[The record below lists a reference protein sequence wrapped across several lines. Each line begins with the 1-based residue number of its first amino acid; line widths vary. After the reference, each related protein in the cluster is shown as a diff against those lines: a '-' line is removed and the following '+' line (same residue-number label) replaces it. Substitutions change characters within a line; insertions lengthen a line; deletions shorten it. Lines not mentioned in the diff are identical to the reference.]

1 MSMKIIATSD
11 WHLGNLFHGNDRLP
25 EHKHFLK
32 WLLEQIA
39 EQKPDALLIAGDIF
53 DNGNPSAAAQTVY
66 YEFLADATQ
75 LFPNMQVIITAGN
88 HDSASR
94 LEAPRPLLTRYHVE
108 IRGNIRKIW
117 QQGGS
122 KEKEENGNKEEE
134 NGNKEN
140 GKIAGNETGGHWLYS
155 FDDLIIPVTNEE
167 GEEVIILAVP
177 FLRSDVVQNASY
189 SQGVN
194 DFLRE
199 LAAEA
204 RKKYP
209 GRKCI
214 MMAHMYAK
222 GSDIA
227 RKDAS
232 EKIIIGGQEEVDL
245 EGWNDHPDYMT
256 CGHIHKR
263 QHIWNTDWARY
274 TGSILPMSFAEKD
287 YTHGIDLITIGC
299 DEEGKKEMEA
309 KVETEEKEEMEEK
322 KETEEK
328 EETEGKK
335 EEDGM
340 KEKEE
345 KEKENCKGKN
355 KQVKV
360 DFLEYKPQHSLRI
373 LPENEEELTFKKWQ
387 KLINS
392 ELSERTNGELSD
404 HFDYVM
410 LKVKQEKLSSD
421 DIKELEKLVNEKDAV
436 LCKIQRIIP
445 QLDLS
450 TIQGS
455 QHITS
460 IEDIINRPPLDTLKE
475 AFAIR
480 HNAPMNER
488 QEKML
493 SDLLTTSSL

>member
-1 MSMKIIATSD
+1 MSMKILATSD

-75 LFPNMQVIITAGN
+75 LCPNMQVIITAGN

-108 IRGNIRKIW
+108 IRGNVRKIW
-117 QQGGS
+117 QQGESGDEA
-122 KEKEENGNKEEE
+122 K
-134 NGNKEN
+134 
-140 GKIAGNETGGHWLYS
+140 TGGHWIYS

-177 FLRSDVVQNASY
+177 FLRSDVVQNANY
-189 SQGVN
+189 SQRVN

-199 LAAEA
+199 LTAEA

-287 YTHGIDLITIGC
+287 YIHGIDLITIGC
-299 DEEGKKEMEA
+299 DKGEKKEMEA
-309 KVETEEKEEMEEK
+309 KKEEEEGMK
-322 KETEEK
+322 KE
-328 EETEGKK
+328 
-335 EEDGM
+335 
-340 KEKEE
+340 EE
-345 KEKENCKGKN
+345 KEKENSKGKS
-355 KQVKV
+355 KEWKV
-360 DFLEYKPQHSLRI
+360 DFLEYKPQHALRI
-373 LPENEEELTFKKWQ
+373 LPEDEEELTFKKWQ

-392 ELSERTNGELSD
+392 ELSERTDGELSD

-410 LKVKQEKLSSD
+410 LKVKQEKLNSD

>member
-1 MSMKIIATSD
+1 MSMKILATSD

-32 WLLEQIA
+32 WLLGQIA

-75 LFPNMQVIITAGN
+75 LCPNMQVIITAGN

-108 IRGNIRKIW
+108 IRGNVRKIW
-117 QQGGS
+117 QQS
-122 KEKEENGNKEEE
+122 N
-134 NGNKEN
+134 
-140 GKIAGNETGGHWLYS
+140 WLYS
-155 FDDLIIPVTNEE
+155 FDDLIIPVTNEQ

-177 FLRSDVVQNASY
+177 FLRSDVVQNTSY

-199 LAAEA
+199 LTAEA
-204 RKKYP
+204 RKKHP

-227 RKDAS
+227 KKDAS
-232 EKIIIGGQEEVDL
+232 EKIVIGGQEEVDL

-287 YTHGIDLITIGC
+287 YTHGIELITIGC
-299 DEEGKKEMEA
+299 DEEERNGNA
-309 KVETEEKEEMEEK
+309 TDDEEMK
-322 KETEEK
+322 TSRGKE
-328 EETEGKK
+328 G
-335 EEDGM
+335 
-340 KEKEE
+340 
-345 KEKENCKGKN
+345 
-355 KQVKV
+355 KV
-360 DFLEYKPQHSLRI
+360 DFLEYKPQHALRI
-373 LPENEEELTFKKWQ
+373 LPEDEEERTFKKWQ

-392 ELSERTNGELSD
+392 QLSERTDGELSD

-436 LCKIQRIIP
+436 LCKIQRIIT

-450 TIQGS
+450 TIQNS

>member
-1 MSMKIIATSD
+1 MSMKILATSD

-25 EHKHFLK
+25 EHKHFLQ
-32 WLLEQIA
+32 WLLVQIA
-39 EQKPDALLIAGDIF
+39 EQKPDALLVAGDIF

-66 YEFLADATQ
+66 YEFLADATH
-75 LFPNMQVIITAGN
+75 LCPNMQIIITAGN
-88 HDSASR
+88 HDSANR
-94 LEAPRPLLTRYHVE
+94 LEAPRPLLARYHVE
-108 IRGNIRKIW
+108 IRGNVRKIW
-117 QQGGS
+117 QQGES
-122 KEKEENGNKEEE
+122 EDDDK
-134 NGNKEN
+134 
-140 GKIAGNETGGHWLYS
+140 TGGHWLYS
-155 FDDLIIPVTNEE
+155 YDDLIIPVSNEE

-177 FLRSDVVQNASY
+177 FLRSDVVQNACY

-194 DFLRE
+194 AFLRE
-199 LAAEA
+199 LTAKA
-204 RKKYP
+204 RQKYP

-227 RKDAS
+227 KQDAS

-245 EGWNDHPDYMT
+245 EGLNDHPDYMT

-263 QHIWNTDWARY
+263 QHIWNTNWARY

-287 YTHGIDLITIGC
+287 YTHGIDLITIRFEEKKGDVEKKKNGT
-299 DEEGKKEMEA
+299 DEEG
-309 KVETEEKEEMEEK
+309 T
-322 KETEEK
+322 
-328 EETEGKK
+328 
-335 EEDGM
+335 
-340 KEKEE
+340 
-345 KEKENCKGKN
+345 ENCQSKCKDI
-355 KQVKV
+355 KI

-373 LPENEEELTFKKWQ
+373 LPENEEELTIKKWQ

-392 ELSERTNGELSD
+392 ELSERMNGELSD

-410 LKVKQEKLSSD
+410 LKVKQEKLTSD
-421 DIKELEKLVNEKDAV
+421 DIKELENLVNEKDAV

-455 QHITS
+455 QQITS
-460 IEDIINRPPLDTLKE
+460 IEDIVNRPPLDTLKE
-475 AFAIR
+475 AFAIK

>member
-75 LFPNMQVIITAGN
+75 LCPNMQVIITAGN

-108 IRGNIRKIW
+108 IRGNVRKIW
-117 QQGGS
+117 QQG
-122 KEKEENGNKEEE
+122 ENVRKIRQQGE
-134 NGNKEN
+134 NVR
-140 GKIAGNETGGHWLYS
+140 KIRQQGESEDDDKTGGHWLYS

-199 LAAEA
+199 LTAEA
-204 RKKYP
+204 RQKYP

-227 RKDAS
+227 KKDAS

-245 EGWNDHPDYMT
+245 EGWNEHPDYMT

-299 DEEGKKEMEA
+299 DEEGKKENGMDD
-309 KVETEEKEEMEEK
+309 
-322 KETEEK
+322 
-328 EETEGKK
+328 EGKK
-335 EEDGM
+335 TGKS
-340 KEKEE
+340 KE
-345 KEKENCKGKN
+345 
-355 KQVKV
+355 VKV
-360 DFLEYKPQHSLRI
+360 EFLEYKPQHSLRI
-373 LPENEEELTFKKWQ
+373 LPEDEEELTFKKWQ

-392 ELSERTNGELSD
+392 QLSERTDGELSD

>member
-1 MSMKIIATSD
+1 MSMKILATSD

-75 LFPNMQVIITAGN
+75 LCPNMQVIITAGN

-108 IRGNIRKIW
+108 IRGNVRKIW
-117 QQGGS
+117 QQGES
-122 KEKEENGNKEEE
+122 EDDDK
-134 NGNKEN
+134 
-140 GKIAGNETGGHWLYS
+140 TGGHWLYS

-199 LAAEA
+199 LTAEA

-209 GRKCI
+209 DRKCI

-299 DEEGKKEMEA
+299 DKGEKKEMEA
-309 KVETEEKEEMEEK
+309 KKEEEEGMK
-322 KETEEK
+322 KE
-328 EETEGKK
+328 
-335 EEDGM
+335 
-340 KEKEE
+340 EE
-345 KEKENCKGKN
+345 KEKENSKGKS
-355 KQVKV
+355 KEWKV
-360 DFLEYKPQHSLRI
+360 DFLQYKPQHALRI
-373 LPENEEELTFKKWQ
+373 LPEDEEELTFKKWQ

-392 ELSERTNGELSD
+392 ELSERTDGELSD
-404 HFDYVM
+404 NFDYVM
-410 LKVKQEKLSSD
+410 LKVKQEKLTSD

-475 AFAIR
+475 AFAIK

>member
-1 MSMKIIATSD
+1 MSMKILATSD

-25 EHKHFLK
+25 EHKHFLQ
-32 WLLEQIA
+32 WLLVQIA
-39 EQKPDALLIAGDIF
+39 EQKPDALLVAGDIF

-66 YEFLADATQ
+66 YEFLADATH
-75 LFPNMQVIITAGN
+75 LCPNMQIIITAGN
-88 HDSASR
+88 HDSANR

-108 IRGNIRKIW
+108 IRGNVRKIW
-117 QQGGS
+117 QQGES
-122 KEKEENGNKEEE
+122 EDDDK
-134 NGNKEN
+134 
-140 GKIAGNETGGHWLYS
+140 TGGHWLYS

-199 LAAEA
+199 LTAEA

-209 GRKCI
+209 DRKCI

-227 RKDAS
+227 KQDAS

-287 YTHGIDLITIGC
+287 YMHGIDLITIRF
-299 DEEGKKEMEA
+299 
-309 KVETEEKEEMEEK
+309 EEKEGDDEI
-322 KETEEK
+322 
-328 EETEGKK
+328 
-335 EEDGM
+335 
-340 KEKEE
+340 
-345 KEKENCKGKN
+345 KENRTNEAETGNCKN
-355 KQVKV
+355 KSKDIKV

-373 LPENEEELTFKKWQ
+373 LPENEEELTLKKWQ

-392 ELSERTNGELSD
+392 ELSKRMNGELSD

-410 LKVKQEKLSSD
+410 LKVKQEKLSND
-421 DIKELEKLVNEKDAV
+421 DIKELENLVNEKDAV

-455 QHITS
+455 QQITS
-460 IEDIINRPPLDTLKE
+460 IEDIVNRPPLDTLKE
-475 AFAIR
+475 AFAIK

>member
-1 MSMKIIATSD
+1 MKIIATSD

-25 EHKHFLK
+25 EHQHFLK

-66 YEFLADATQ
+66 YEFLADATHLCPQ
-75 LFPNMQVIITAGN
+75 MQVIITAGN

-117 QQGGS
+117 ANGEIG
-122 KEKEENGNKEEE
+122 KDEKGEDEK
-134 NGNKEN
+134 
-140 GKIAGNETGGHWLYS
+140 GKDEGYETGGHWIYS
-155 FDDLIIPVTNEE
+155 FDDLIIPVTNDK
-167 GEEVIILAVP
+167 GEEVIVLAVP

-199 LAAEA
+199 LTALA
-204 RKKYP
+204 RQKHP
-209 GRKCI
+209 GKKCI

-227 RKDAS
+227 KTDAS

-245 EGWNDHPDYMT
+245 EGWTDHPDYMT

-274 TGSILPMSFAEKD
+274 TGSVLPMSFAEKD
-287 YTHGIDLITIGC
+287 YTHGIDLITIEDEKGF
-299 DEEGKKEMEA
+299 DEEEEERGK
-309 KVETEEKEEMEEK
+309 
-322 KETEEK
+322 
-328 EETEGKK
+328 GSRI
-335 EEDGM
+335 
-340 KEKEE
+340 
-345 KEKENCKGKN
+345 
-355 KQVKV
+355 KV
-360 DFLEYKPQHSLRI
+360 DFLEYKPQHALRI

-392 ELSERTNGELSD
+392 ELHERKNGELSD

-410 LKVKQEKLSSD
+410 LKVKQEKLSND

-455 QHITS
+455 QRITS
-460 IEDIINRPPLDTLKE
+460 IEDIVNRPPLDTLKE
-475 AFAIR
+475 AFAIK

-493 SDLLTTSSL
+493 SDLLTNLDNETSA

>member
-1 MSMKIIATSD
+1 MSMKILATSD

-32 WLLEQIA
+32 WLLGQIA

-75 LFPNMQVIITAGN
+75 LCPNMQVIITAGN

-108 IRGNIRKIW
+108 IRGNVRKIW
-117 QQGGS
+117 QQS
-122 KEKEENGNKEEE
+122 N
-134 NGNKEN
+134 
-140 GKIAGNETGGHWLYS
+140 WLYS
-155 FDDLIIPVTNEE
+155 FDDLIIPVTNEQ

-177 FLRSDVVQNASY
+177 FLRSDVVQNTSY

-194 DFLRE
+194 IFLRE
-199 LAAEA
+199 LTAEA
-204 RKKYP
+204 RKKHP

-227 RKDAS
+227 KKDAS
-232 EKIIIGGQEEVDL
+232 EKIVIGGQEEVDL

-274 TGSILPMSFAEKD
+274 TGSTLPMSFAEKD

-299 DEEGKKEMEA
+299 DEEERKGN
-309 KVETEEKEEMEEK
+309 TTDEEERKGNATDDEEMK
-322 KETEEK
+322 TNRSKEW
-328 EETEGKK
+328 
-335 EEDGM
+335 
-340 KEKEE
+340 
-345 KEKENCKGKN
+345 
-355 KQVKV
+355 KV
-360 DFLEYKPQHSLRI
+360 DFLEYKPQHALRI
-373 LPENEEELTFKKWQ
+373 LPEDEEERTFKKWQ

-392 ELSERTNGELSD
+392 QLSERTDGKLSD

-450 TIQGS
+450 TIQDS

>member
-1 MSMKIIATSD
+1 MSMKILATSD

-39 EQKPDALLIAGDIF
+39 GQKPDALLIAGDIF

-75 LFPNMQVIITAGN
+75 LCPNMQVIITAGN

-108 IRGNIRKIW
+108 IRGNVRKIW
-117 QQGGS
+117 QQGES
-122 KEKEENGNKEEE
+122 EDDDK
-134 NGNKEN
+134 
-140 GKIAGNETGGHWLYS
+140 TGGHWIYY
-155 FDDLIIPVTNEE
+155 FDDLIIPVTNEA
-167 GEEVIILAVP
+167 GEEVIVLAVP
-177 FLRSDVVQNASY
+177 FLRSDVVQDASY

-199 LAAEA
+199 LTAEA
-204 RKKYP
+204 RKKHP

-227 RKDAS
+227 KKDAS

-287 YTHGIDLITIGC
+287 YTHGIDLITIEFDKG
-299 DEEGKKEMEA
+299 
-309 KVETEEKEEMEEK
+309 EKEEMEA
-322 KETEEK
+322 K
-328 EETEGKK
+328 EEEEEGMKKK
-335 EEDGM
+335 EEGM
-340 KEKEE
+340 KEEEEE
-345 KEKENCKGKN
+345 KEKENCKGKS
-355 KQVKV
+355 KEWKV

-373 LPENEEELTFKKWQ
+373 LPEDEEELTFKKWQ

-392 ELSERTNGELSD
+392 ELSERTDGELSD

-410 LKVKQEKLSSD
+410 LKVKQEKLTSD

>member
-1 MSMKIIATSD
+1 MSMKILATSD

-39 EQKPDALLIAGDIF
+39 ELKPDALLIAGDIF

-66 YEFLADATQ
+66 YEFLADATH
-75 LFPNMQVIITAGN
+75 LCPNMQVIITAGN

-117 QQGGS
+117 QQS
-122 KEKEENGNKEEE
+122 NW
-134 NGNKEN
+134 
-140 GKIAGNETGGHWLYS
+140 IYS
-155 FDDLIIPVTNEE
+155 FDDLIIPVTNEQ

-194 DFLRE
+194 AFLRE
-199 LAAEA
+199 LTALA
-204 RKKYP
+204 RKKHP
-209 GRKCI
+209 GKKCI

-227 RKDAS
+227 KQDAS

-245 EGWNDHPDYMT
+245 EGWTDHPDYMT

-274 TGSILPMSFAEKD
+274 TGSVLPMSFAEKD
-287 YTHGIDLITIGC
+287 YTHGIDLITIDNGI
-299 DEEGKKEMEA
+299 
-309 KVETEEKEEMEEK
+309 KVEL
-322 KETEEK
+322 
-328 EETEGKK
+328 
-335 EEDGM
+335 
-340 KEKEE
+340 
-345 KEKENCKGKN
+345 
-355 KQVKV
+355 
-360 DFLEYKPQHSLRI
+360 LEYKPQHALRI
-373 LPENEEELTFKKWQ
+373 LPEDEEELTLKKWQ
-387 KLINS
+387 KLINA
-392 ELSERTNGELSD
+392 ELADRENGELSD

-410 LKVKQEKLSSD
+410 LKVKQEKLSND

-455 QHITS
+455 ERITS
-460 IEDIINRPPLDTLKE
+460 IEDIVNRPPLDTLKE
-475 AFAIR
+475 AFAIK

-493 SDLLTTSSL
+493 SDLLTTLSL

>member
-1 MSMKIIATSD
+1 MSMKILATSD

-25 EHKHFLK
+25 EHKHFLQ
-32 WLLEQIA
+32 WLLVQIA
-39 EQKPDALLIAGDIF
+39 EQKPDALLVAGDIF

-66 YEFLADATQ
+66 YEFLADATH
-75 LFPNMQVIITAGN
+75 LCPNMQIIITAGN

-94 LEAPRPLLTRYHVE
+94 LEAPRPLLARYHVE
-108 IRGNIRKIW
+108 IRGNVRKIW
-117 QQGGS
+117 QQG
-122 KEKEENGNKEEE
+122 ENEDDNK
-134 NGNKEN
+134 
-140 GKIAGNETGGHWLYS
+140 TGGHWLYS
-155 FDDLIIPVTNEE
+155 YDDLIIPVSNEE

-177 FLRSDVVQNASY
+177 FLRSDVVQSACY

-194 DFLRE
+194 TFLRE
-199 LAAEA
+199 LTAEA

-227 RKDAS
+227 KKDAS

-299 DEEGKKEMEA
+299 DKGEKKEMEA
-309 KVETEEKEEMEEK
+309 KK
-322 KETEEK
+322 KEDEMK
-328 EETEGKK
+328 ENK
-335 EEDGM
+335 DGM
-340 KEKEE
+340 KEEEE
-345 KEKENCKGKN
+345 KEKENCKGKS
-355 KQVKV
+355 KDIKV
-360 DFLEYKPQHSLRI
+360 EFLEYKPQHSLRI
-373 LPENEEELTFKKWQ
+373 LPENEEELTIKKWQ
-387 KLINS
+387 KLIHS
-392 ELSERTNGELSD
+392 ELSERMNGELSD

-410 LKVKQEKLSSD
+410 LKVKQEKLSND
-421 DIKELEKLVNEKDAV
+421 DIKELEILVNEKDAV

-455 QHITS
+455 QQITS
-460 IEDIINRPPLDTLKE
+460 IEDIVNRPPLDTLKE
-475 AFAIR
+475 AFAIK

>member
-1 MSMKIIATSD
+1 MSMKILATSD

-25 EHKHFLK
+25 EHKHFLQ
-32 WLLEQIA
+32 WLLVQIA
-39 EQKPDALLIAGDIF
+39 EQKPDALLVAGDIF

-66 YEFLADATQ
+66 YEFLADATH
-75 LFPNMQVIITAGN
+75 LCPNMQIIITAGN
-88 HDSASR
+88 HDSANR
-94 LEAPRPLLTRYHVE
+94 LEAPRPLLARYHVE
-108 IRGNIRKIW
+108 IRGNVRKIW
-117 QQGGS
+117 QQGES
-122 KEKEENGNKEEE
+122 ENNDK
-134 NGNKEN
+134 
-140 GKIAGNETGGHWLYS
+140 TGGHWLYS
-155 FDDLIIPVTNEE
+155 YDDLIIPVSNEK

-199 LAAEA
+199 LTAEA

-227 RKDAS
+227 KQDAS

-263 QHIWNTDWARY
+263 QHIWNTNWARY

-287 YTHGIDLITIGC
+287 YMHGIDLITISSEEKKGDVEKKENRT
-299 DEEGKKEMEA
+299 DEEG
-309 KVETEEKEEMEEK
+309 T
-322 KETEEK
+322 
-328 EETEGKK
+328 
-335 EEDGM
+335 
-340 KEKEE
+340 
-345 KEKENCKGKN
+345 ENCQSKCKDI
-355 KQVKV
+355 KI

-373 LPENEEELTFKKWQ
+373 LPENEEELTLKKWQ

-392 ELSERTNGELSD
+392 ELSKRMNGELSD

-410 LKVKQEKLSSD
+410 LKVKQEKLSND
-421 DIKELEKLVNEKDAV
+421 DIKELENLVNEKDAV

-455 QHITS
+455 QQITS
-460 IEDIINRPPLDTLKE
+460 IEDIVNRPPLDTLKE
-475 AFAIR
+475 AFAIK

>member
-75 LFPNMQVIITAGN
+75 LCPNMQIIITAGN

-108 IRGNIRKIW
+108 IRGNVRKIW
-117 QQGGS
+117 QQGESGDDD
-122 KEKEENGNKEEE
+122 K
-134 NGNKEN
+134 
-140 GKIAGNETGGHWLYS
+140 TGGHWIYS

-167 GEEVIILAVP
+167 GEEVII
-177 FLRSDVVQNASY
+177 
-189 SQGVN
+189 
-194 DFLRE
+194 
-199 LAAEA
+199 
-204 RKKYP
+204 
-209 GRKCI
+209 
-214 MMAHMYAK
+214 
-222 GSDIA
+222 
-227 RKDAS
+227 
-232 EKIIIGGQEEVDL
+232 GGQEEVDL
-245 EGWNDHPDYMT
+245 EGWNEHPDYMT

-287 YTHGIDLITIGC
+287 YIHGIDLITIGC
-299 DEEGKKEMEA
+299 DKGEKKEMEA
-309 KVETEEKEEMEEK
+309 KKEMEVKK
-322 KETEEK
+322 KEDE
-328 EETEGKK
+328 
-335 EEDGM
+335 M
-340 KEKEE
+340 KENKE
-345 KEKENCKGKN
+345 KEKENCKGKS
-355 KQVKV
+355 KDIKV
-360 DFLEYKPQHSLRI
+360 DFLEYKPQHALRI
-373 LPENEEELTFKKWQ
+373 LPEDEEELTFKKWQ

-392 ELSERTNGELSD
+392 ELSERTDGELSD

-475 AFAIR
+475 AFTIR

>member
-1 MSMKIIATSD
+1 MSMKILATSD

-32 WLLEQIA
+32 WLLGQIA
-39 EQKPDALLIAGDIF
+39 EQKPDALLIAGDVF

-75 LFPNMQVIITAGN
+75 LCPNMQVIITAGN

-108 IRGNIRKIW
+108 IRGNVRKIW
-117 QQGGS
+117 RQS
-122 KEKEENGNKEEE
+122 N
-134 NGNKEN
+134 
-140 GKIAGNETGGHWLYS
+140 WLYS
-155 FDDLIIPVTNEE
+155 FDDLIIPVTNEQ

-177 FLRSDVVQNASY
+177 FLRSDVVQNTSY

-199 LAAEA
+199 LTAEA
-204 RKKYP
+204 RKKHP

-227 RKDAS
+227 KKDAS
-232 EKIIIGGQEEVDL
+232 EKIVIGGQEKVDL

-299 DEEGKKEMEA
+299 DEEERKGNATDDEEIKISRGKEW
-309 KVETEEKEEMEEK
+309 
-322 KETEEK
+322 
-328 EETEGKK
+328 
-335 EEDGM
+335 
-340 KEKEE
+340 
-345 KEKENCKGKN
+345 
-355 KQVKV
+355 KV
-360 DFLEYKPQHSLRI
+360 DFLEYKPQHALRI
-373 LPENEEELTFKKWQ
+373 LPEDEEERTFKKWQ

-392 ELSERTNGELSD
+392 QLSERTDGELSD

>member
-1 MSMKIIATSD
+1 MKIIATSD

-66 YEFLADATQ
+66 YEFLADATH
-75 LFPNMQVIITAGN
+75 LCTNMRVIITAGN

-94 LEAPRPLLTRYHVE
+94 LEAPRPLLARYHVE

-117 QQGGS
+117 QQP
-122 KEKEENGNKEEE
+122 N
-134 NGNKEN
+134 
-140 GKIAGNETGGHWLYS
+140 WLYS
-155 FDDLIIPVTNEE
+155 FDDLIIPVTNEQ
-167 GEEVIILAVP
+167 GQEVIVLAVP
-177 FLRSDVVQNASY
+177 FLRSDVVQNTNY
-189 SQGVN
+189 SKGVN

-199 LAAEA
+199 LTTLA
-204 RKKYP
+204 RQKHP
-209 GRKCI
+209 GKKCI

-227 RKDAS
+227 KTDAS

-245 EGWNDHPDYMT
+245 EGWTDHPDYMT

-287 YTHGIDLITIGC
+287 YTHGIDLITIDNGI
-299 DEEGKKEMEA
+299 E
-309 KVETEEKEEMEEK
+309 
-322 KETEEK
+322 
-328 EETEGKK
+328 
-335 EEDGM
+335 
-340 KEKEE
+340 
-345 KEKENCKGKN
+345 
-355 KQVKV
+355 VKL
-360 DFLEYKPQHSLRI
+360 LEYKPQHALRI

-387 KLINS
+387 KLINA
-392 ELSERTNGELSD
+392 ELSERENGELSD

-410 LKVKQEKLSSD
+410 LRVKQEKLSND

-455 QHITS
+455 QHINS
-460 IEDIINRPPLDTLKE
+460 IEDIVNRPPLDTLKE
-475 AFAIR
+475 AFAIK
-480 HNAPMNER
+480 HNEPMNER

-493 SDLLTTSSL
+493 SDLLANLGNETSD

>member
-1 MSMKIIATSD
+1 MSMKILATSD

-75 LFPNMQVIITAGN
+75 LCPNMQVIITAGN

-108 IRGNIRKIW
+108 IRGNVRKIW
-117 QQGGS
+117 QQS
-122 KEKEENGNKEEE
+122 N
-134 NGNKEN
+134 
-140 GKIAGNETGGHWLYS
+140 WLYS
-155 FDDLIIPVTNEE
+155 FDDLIIPVTNEQ

-177 FLRSDVVQNASY
+177 FLRSDVVQNTSY

-199 LAAEA
+199 LTAEA
-204 RKKYP
+204 RKKHP

-227 RKDAS
+227 KKDAS
-232 EKIIIGGQEEVDL
+232 EKIVIGGQEEVDL

-287 YTHGIDLITIGC
+287 YIHGIDLITIGC
-299 DEEGKKEMEA
+299 DKGEKKEMEA
-309 KVETEEKEEMEEK
+309 KKEEEDQM
-322 KETEEK
+322 K
-328 EETEGKK
+328 EE
-335 EEDGM
+335 EER
-340 KEKEE
+340 
-345 KEKENCKGKN
+345 EKENCKGKS
-355 KQVKV
+355 KEWKV
-360 DFLEYKPQHSLRI
+360 DFLEYKPQHALRI
-373 LPENEEELTFKKWQ
+373 LPEDEEELTFKKWQ

-392 ELSERTNGELSD
+392 ELSERTDGELSD

-410 LKVKQEKLSSD
+410 LKVKQEKLTSD

>member
-1 MSMKIIATSD
+1 MKILATSD

-39 EQKPDALLIAGDIF
+39 EKKPDALLVAGDIF

-66 YEFLADATQ
+66 YEFLADATH
-75 LFPNMQVIITAGN
+75 LCPSMQVIITAGN

-117 QQGGS
+117 QQS
-122 KEKEENGNKEEE
+122 NW
-134 NGNKEN
+134 
-140 GKIAGNETGGHWLYS
+140 IYS
-155 FDDLIIPVTNEE
+155 FDDLIIPITNDK
-167 GEEVIILAVP
+167 GEEVIVLAVP

-194 DFLRE
+194 AFLRE
-199 LAAEA
+199 LTALA
-204 RKKYP
+204 RKKHP
-209 GRKCI
+209 GKKCI

-227 RKDAS
+227 KQDAS

-245 EGWNDHPDYMT
+245 EGWTDHPDYMT

-274 TGSILPMSFAEKD
+274 TGSVLPMSFAEKD
-287 YTHGIDLITIGC
+287 YTHGIDLITI
-299 DEEGKKEMEA
+299 EEGIR
-309 KVETEEKEEMEEK
+309 
-322 KETEEK
+322 
-328 EETEGKK
+328 
-335 EEDGM
+335 
-340 KEKEE
+340 
-345 KEKENCKGKN
+345 
-355 KQVKV
+355 V
-360 DFLEYKPQHSLRI
+360 DFLEYKPQHALRI

-387 KLINS
+387 KLINA
-392 ELSERTNGELSD
+392 ELSDREKQEPSDRKNREPSIRENGELSG

-410 LKVKQEKLSSD
+410 LKVKQEKLSND

-455 QHITS
+455 ERITS
-460 IEDIINRPPLDTLKE
+460 IEDIVNRPPLDTLKE
-475 AFAIR
+475 AFAIK

-493 SDLLTTSSL
+493 SDLLMNLDNETSDSSEGG

>member
-1 MSMKIIATSD
+1 MSMKILATSD

-25 EHKHFLK
+25 EHKHFLQ
-32 WLLEQIA
+32 WLLVQIA
-39 EQKPDALLIAGDIF
+39 EQKPDALLVAGDIF
-53 DNGNPSAAAQTVY
+53 DNGNPSAVAQTVY
-66 YEFLADATQ
+66 YEFLADATH
-75 LFPNMQVIITAGN
+75 LCPNMQIIITAGN
-88 HDSASR
+88 HDSANR

-108 IRGNIRKIW
+108 IRGNVRKIW
-117 QQGGS
+117 QQGES
-122 KEKEENGNKEEE
+122 EDDDK
-134 NGNKEN
+134 
-140 GKIAGNETGGHWLYS
+140 TGGHWLYS

-199 LAAEA
+199 LTAEA

-227 RKDAS
+227 KQDAS

-263 QHIWNTDWARY
+263 QHIWNTNWARY

-287 YTHGIDLITIGC
+287 YMHGIDLITISSEEKKGDVEKKENGT
-299 DEEGKKEMEA
+299 DEEG
-309 KVETEEKEEMEEK
+309 T
-322 KETEEK
+322 
-328 EETEGKK
+328 
-335 EEDGM
+335 
-340 KEKEE
+340 
-345 KEKENCKGKN
+345 ENCKN
-355 KQVKV
+355 KSKDIKV

-373 LPENEEELTFKKWQ
+373 LPENEEELTIKKWQ
-387 KLINS
+387 KLIHS
-392 ELSERTNGELSD
+392 ELSERMNGELSD

-410 LKVKQEKLSSD
+410 LKVKQEKLSND
-421 DIKELEKLVNEKDAV
+421 DIKELENLVNEKDAV

-455 QHITS
+455 QQITS
-460 IEDIINRPPLDTLKE
+460 IEDIVNRPPLDTLKE

>member
-1 MSMKIIATSD
+1 MIE
-11 WHLGNLFHGNDRLP
+11 NLRDFICESGFCKL
-25 EHKHFLK
+25 
-32 WLLEQIA
+32 
-39 EQKPDALLIAGDIF
+39 QKSFPSRIDQKLLILDF
-53 DNGNPSAAAQTVY
+53 
-66 YEFLADATQ
+66 
-75 LFPNMQVIITAGN
+75 N
-88 HDSASR
+88 HI
-94 LEAPRPLLTRYHVE
+94 H
-108 IRGNIRKIW
+108 K
-117 QQGGS
+117 
-122 KEKEENGNKEEE
+122 
-134 NGNKEN
+134 
-140 GKIAGNETGGHWLYS
+140 TGGHWIYS
-155 FDDLIIPVTNEE
+155 FDDLIIPVTNEA

-199 LAAEA
+199 LTAEA

-227 RKDAS
+227 KKDAS

-245 EGWNDHPDYMT
+245 EGWNEHPDYMT

-287 YTHGIDLITIGC
+287 YTHGIDLITIKHGEE
-299 DEEGKKEMEA
+299 EEGKETGKSKEW
-309 KVETEEKEEMEEK
+309 
-322 KETEEK
+322 
-328 EETEGKK
+328 
-335 EEDGM
+335 
-340 KEKEE
+340 
-345 KEKENCKGKN
+345 
-355 KQVKV
+355 KV
-360 DFLEYKPQHSLRI
+360 DFLEYKPQHALRI

-387 KLINS
+387 KVINS
-392 ELSERTNGELSD
+392 ELSERTDGELSD

-410 LKVKQEKLSSD
+410 LKVKQEKLTSD

>member
-1 MSMKIIATSD
+1 MSMKILATSD

-39 EQKPDALLIAGDIF
+39 EQKPDALLVAGDIF

-66 YEFLADATQ
+66 YEFLADATH
-75 LFPNMQVIITAGN
+75 LCPNMQVIITAGN

-117 QQGGS
+117 RNGGS
-122 KEKEENGNKEEE
+122 ENNEDEK
-134 NGNKEN
+134 
-140 GKIAGNETGGHWLYS
+140 NEMGDKDESHGIGGHWIYS
-155 FDDLIIPVTNEE
+155 FDDLIIPITNDK

-194 DFLRE
+194 AFLRE
-199 LAAEA
+199 LTALA
-204 RKKYP
+204 RQKHP
-209 GRKCI
+209 GKKCI

-227 RKDAS
+227 KQDAS

-245 EGWNDHPDYMT
+245 EGWTDHPDYMT

-274 TGSILPMSFAEKD
+274 TGSVLPMSFAEKD
-287 YTHGIDLITIGC
+287 YTHGIDLITIDNGI
-299 DEEGKKEMEA
+299 
-309 KVETEEKEEMEEK
+309 KVEL
-322 KETEEK
+322 
-328 EETEGKK
+328 
-335 EEDGM
+335 
-340 KEKEE
+340 
-345 KEKENCKGKN
+345 
-355 KQVKV
+355 
-360 DFLEYKPQHSLRI
+360 LEYKPQHALRI
-373 LPENEEELTFKKWQ
+373 LPEDEEELTLKKWQ
-387 KLINS
+387 KLINA
-392 ELSERTNGELSD
+392 ELADRKNGELSD

-410 LKVKQEKLSSD
+410 LKVKQEKLSND
-421 DIKELEKLVNEKDAV
+421 DIKELERLVNEKDAV

-455 QHITS
+455 ERITS
-460 IEDIINRPPLDTLKE
+460 IEDIVNRPPLDTLKE
-475 AFAIR
+475 AFAIK

-493 SDLLTTSSL
+493 SDLLTTLSL

>member
-1 MSMKIIATSD
+1 MSMKILATSD

-32 WLLEQIA
+32 WLLGQIA

-75 LFPNMQVIITAGN
+75 LCPNMQVIITAGN

-108 IRGNIRKIW
+108 IRGNVRKIW
-117 QQGGS
+117 QQS
-122 KEKEENGNKEEE
+122 N
-134 NGNKEN
+134 
-140 GKIAGNETGGHWLYS
+140 WLYS
-155 FDDLIIPVTNEE
+155 FDDLIIPVTNEQ

-177 FLRSDVVQNASY
+177 FLRSDVVQNTSY

-194 DFLRE
+194 NFLRE
-199 LAAEA
+199 LTAEA
-204 RKKYP
+204 RKKHP

-227 RKDAS
+227 KKDAS
-232 EKIIIGGQEEVDL
+232 EKIVIGGQEKVDL

-299 DEEGKKEMEA
+299 DEEERKGNA
-309 KVETEEKEEMEEK
+309 TDDEEMK
-322 KETEEK
+322 TSRGKEW
-328 EETEGKK
+328 
-335 EEDGM
+335 
-340 KEKEE
+340 
-345 KEKENCKGKN
+345 
-355 KQVKV
+355 KV
-360 DFLEYKPQHSLRI
+360 DFLEYKPQHALRI
-373 LPENEEELTFKKWQ
+373 LPEDEEERTFKKWQ

-392 ELSERTNGELSD
+392 QLSERTDGKLSD

-450 TIQGS
+450 TIQDS

>member
-1 MSMKIIATSD
+1 MSMKILATSD

-25 EHKHFLK
+25 EHKHFLQ
-32 WLLEQIA
+32 WLLVQIA
-39 EQKPDALLIAGDIF
+39 EQKPDALLVAGDIF
-53 DNGNPSAAAQTVY
+53 DNGNPSAVAQTVY
-66 YEFLADATQ
+66 YVFLADATH
-75 LFPNMQVIITAGN
+75 LCPNMQIIITAGN
-88 HDSASR
+88 HDSANR

-108 IRGNIRKIW
+108 IRGNVRKIW
-117 QQGGS
+117 QQGES
-122 KEKEENGNKEEE
+122 EDDDK
-134 NGNKEN
+134 
-140 GKIAGNETGGHWLYS
+140 TGGHWLYS

-199 LAAEA
+199 LTAEA

-227 RKDAS
+227 KQDAS

-263 QHIWNTDWARY
+263 QHIWNTNWARY

-287 YTHGIDLITIGC
+287 YMHGIDLITISSEEKKGDVEKKENGT
-299 DEEGKKEMEA
+299 DEEG
-309 KVETEEKEEMEEK
+309 T
-322 KETEEK
+322 
-328 EETEGKK
+328 
-335 EEDGM
+335 
-340 KEKEE
+340 
-345 KEKENCKGKN
+345 ENCKN
-355 KQVKV
+355 KSKDIKV

-373 LPENEEELTFKKWQ
+373 LPENEEELTLKKWQ
-387 KLINS
+387 KLIHS
-392 ELSERTNGELSD
+392 ELSERMNGELSD

-410 LKVKQEKLSSD
+410 LKVKQEKLSND
-421 DIKELEKLVNEKDAV
+421 DIKELENLVNEKDAV

-455 QHITS
+455 QQITS
-460 IEDIINRPPLDTLKE
+460 IEDIVNRPPLDTLKE
-475 AFAIR
+475 AFAIK

>member
-1 MSMKIIATSD
+1 MSMKILATSD
-11 WHLGNLFHGNDRLP
+11 WHLGNLFHGTDRLP
-25 EHKHFLK
+25 EHKHFLQ
-32 WLLEQIA
+32 WLLVQIA
-39 EQKPDALLIAGDIF
+39 EQKPDALLVAGDIF

-66 YEFLADATQ
+66 YEFLADATH
-75 LFPNMQVIITAGN
+75 LCPNMQIIITAGN
-88 HDSASR
+88 HDSANR
-94 LEAPRPLLTRYHVE
+94 LEAPRPLLARYHVE
-108 IRGNIRKIW
+108 IRGNVRKIW
-117 QQGGS
+117 QQGES
-122 KEKEENGNKEEE
+122 EDEDK
-134 NGNKEN
+134 
-140 GKIAGNETGGHWLYS
+140 TGGHWLYS
-155 FDDLIIPVTNEE
+155 YDDLIIPVSNEK

-177 FLRSDVVQNASY
+177 FLRSDVVQNACY

-199 LAAEA
+199 LTAEA

-227 RKDAS
+227 KQDAS

-245 EGWNDHPDYMT
+245 DGWNDHPDYMT

-263 QHIWNTDWARY
+263 QHIWNTNWARY
-274 TGSILPMSFAEKD
+274 MGSILPMSFAEKD
-287 YTHGIDLITIGC
+287 YTHGIDLITIRF
-299 DEEGKKEMEA
+299 
-309 KVETEEKEEMEEK
+309 EEKEGDDEI
-322 KETEEK
+322 
-328 EETEGKK
+328 
-335 EEDGM
+335 
-340 KEKEE
+340 
-345 KEKENCKGKN
+345 KENRTNEAETGNCKN
-355 KQVKV
+355 KSKDIKV

-373 LPENEEELTFKKWQ
+373 LPENEEELTLKKWQ

-392 ELSERTNGELSD
+392 ELSERMNGELSD

-410 LKVKQEKLSSD
+410 LKVKQEKLSND
-421 DIKELEKLVNEKDAV
+421 DIKELENLVNEKDAV
-436 LCKIQRIIP
+436 LCKIQRIVP

-455 QHITS
+455 QQITC
-460 IEDIINRPPLDTLKE
+460 IEDIVNRPPLDTLKE
-475 AFAIR
+475 AFAIK

>member
-1 MSMKIIATSD
+1 MSMKILATSD
-11 WHLGNLFHGNDRLP
+11 WHLGNLFHGNYRLP

-75 LFPNMQVIITAGN
+75 LCPNMQVIITAGN

-108 IRGNIRKIW
+108 IRGNVRKTW
-117 QQGGS
+117 QQGES
-122 KEKEENGNKEEE
+122 EDEENGKETDD
-134 NGNKEN
+134 K
-140 GKIAGNETGGHWLYS
+140 TGGHWLYS
-155 FDDLIIPVTNEE
+155 FN
-167 GEEVIILAVP
+167 
-177 FLRSDVVQNASY
+177 
-189 SQGVN
+189 
-194 DFLRE
+194 
-199 LAAEA
+199 
-204 RKKYP
+204 
-209 GRKCI
+209 
-214 MMAHMYAK
+214 
-222 GSDIA
+222 
-227 RKDAS
+227 
-232 EKIIIGGQEEVDL
+232 
-245 EGWNDHPDYMT
+245 
-256 CGHIHKR
+256 
-263 QHIWNTDWARY
+263 
-274 TGSILPMSFAEKD
+274 
-287 YTHGIDLITIGC
+287 DLITIGC
-299 DEEGKKEMEA
+299 NEEGK
-309 KVETEEKEEMEEK
+309 EEHEK
-322 KETEEK
+322 DDEGKETGKSK
-328 EETEGKK
+328 EW
-335 EEDGM
+335 
-340 KEKEE
+340 
-345 KEKENCKGKN
+345 
-355 KQVKV
+355 KV

-392 ELSERTNGELSD
+392 ELSERTDGELSD

-410 LKVKQEKLSSD
+410 LKVKQEKLTSD

-445 QLDLS
+445 QLNLS

-480 HNAPMNER
+480 HNTPMNER